1 MVVYLAVKNL
11 KGRNKKTRIMRMV
24 QPVMGILIHMTLTT
38 MTMEVVLFPI
48 TTVILV
54 IPEIIL

>member
-1 MVVYLAVKNL
+1 MVVYLDVKNL
-11 KGRNKKTRIMRMV
+11 KGGNKKTRIMRMV
-24 QPVMGILIHMTLTT
+24 QPVMGILILVALKT

>member
-1 MVVYLAVKNL
+1 MVVYLSVKNL

-24 QPVMGILIHMTLTT
+24 QPVMGIIILVALKT